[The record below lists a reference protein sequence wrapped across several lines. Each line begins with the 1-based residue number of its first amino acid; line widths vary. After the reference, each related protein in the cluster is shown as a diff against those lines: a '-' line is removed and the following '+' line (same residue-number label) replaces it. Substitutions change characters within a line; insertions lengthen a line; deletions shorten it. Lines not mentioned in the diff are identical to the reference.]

1 MATTENEKYVYG
13 FSEGKKELKS
23 LLGGKGAN
31 LAEMTNMGL
40 NIPPGFV
47 ITTEACLNYFDYPKE
62 TMEKL
67 RPIVLDYL
75 KKLEE
80 QTGKKFGDISN
91 PLLVSVR
98 SGAPMS
104 MPGMMDT
111 VLNLGLNDESVQG
124 LARQTDNP
132 RFAYDSYRRFI
143 QMFGDVVMGISD
155 EKFERILN
163 QYKREK
169 GRNAKDTDLD
179 VKDLQ
184 KVIADYKALYE
195 KEIGTPFPQDP
206 FDQLFLAI
214 EAVFKSWNNK
224 RAITYRKIN
233 NIPNFGTAVNIQT
246 MVFGNKGWDSAT
258 GVAFSRDPSTGEKM
272 RFGEY
277 LKNAQ
282 GEDVVAGIRTPK
294 KIEDMSEDFPEVY
307 NELMNTLEKLE
318 RHYRDMQD
326 IEFTIE
332 DGELFILQTRDGKR
346 TPSAAVKIAVD
357 MVKEGLISK
366 EEAIMSVDA
375 KKISKL
381 LFKSID
387 ENAIVHVLAHGINA
401 SPGAVSGIAIFD
413 ADKAEEM
420 ANESEKD
427 IILVRPQTKPE
438 DVHGLY
444 ASSGVLTQFG
454 GKTSHAAVVARG
466 MGKPAVVG
474 VQDIEIDTEDREF
487 RVGETVVK
495 EGNYVTIDGTTGR
508 VIEGRVPL
516 IEPEIKGEFL
526 ELLEIADEIRKI
538 GVRANADTPLDAE
551 KALDFG
557 AEGIGL
563 TRTEHMFMAQERLP
577 VVQRMILARTKE
589 ERKDALDKI
598 LPMQKGDFYDIF
610 KKMKGKPVTIR
621 LLDPPLHEFLPTL
634 SEVLLETQELK
645 MTNSLSKS
653 LLNTSPLDQELKEKD
668 KYITLIRSLSEEN
681 PMMGLRGCRLG
692 IVWPEINEMQVKAI
706 FQAACELKQEG
717 IDVKPEVMIPLIGMI
732 SELKLVKTQLVNV
745 AQETID
751 SYDVDLEYNFGTMIE
766 IPRAALTADE
776 IAKEAEFFSFGT
788 NDLTQMTYGFSRDDA
803 ESKFLPIYLNK
814 EIIKE
819 NPFEILDQKGV
830 GELMKIAIKK
840 GRKTRPNLKC
850 GICGEHGG
858 EPQSIHFA
866 NAIGLDYVSCS
877 PYRIPVARIAA
888 AQAAIEE
895 KNVKEGKKEEI
906 SVEVSK

>member
-1 MATTENEKYVYG
+1 MSDVENKLIYD
-13 FSEGKKELKS
+13 FTDGKKELKK

-31 LAEMTNMGL
+31 LGEMTNLGL
-40 NIPPGFV
+40 NIPPGFT
-47 ITTEACLNYFDYPKE
+47 ITTEACLQYFNTPEKVMEELKPK
-62 TMEKL
+62 
-67 RPIVLDYL
+67 VLDHL
-75 KKLEE
+75 KNLEKK
-80 QTGKKFGDISN
+80 TGKKFGDTKN

-111 VLNLGLNDESVQG
+111 VLNLGLNDKSVLG
-124 LARQTDNP
+124 LSEQTNNP

-155 EKFERILN
+155 EKFERILEK
-163 QYKREK
+163 YKREK

-184 KVIADYKALYE
+184 NIIADYKALYE
-195 KEIGTPFPQDP
+195 KEIGSAFPQDP
-206 FDQLFLAI
+206 LEQLFLAI

-224 RAITYRKIN
+224 RAITYRRIN

-258 GVAFSRDPSTGEKM
+258 GVAFSRDPSTGEKI

-282 GEDVVAGIRTPK
+282 GEDVVAGIRTPR
-294 KIEDMSEDFPEVY
+294 KIEEMSEDFPEIY
-307 NELMNTLEKLE
+307 KQLLDTLEKLE
-318 RHYRDMQD
+318 LHYKDMQD

-332 DGELFILQTRDGKR
+332 DGELFILQTRNGKR
-346 TPSAAVKIAVD
+346 TPSAEVKIAVD

-366 EEAIMSVDA
+366 EEAIMSVNSN
-375 KKISKL
+375 KISKL

-387 ENAIVHVLAHGINA
+387 ESAIVHVLAHGINA
-401 SPGAVSGIAIFD
+401 SPGAVSGRVIFD

-420 ANESEKD
+420 ANNSEEE

-444 ASSGVLTQFG
+444 ASSGVLTRFG

-474 VQDIEIDTEDREF
+474 AQDIEIDLENRLF
-487 RVGETVVK
+487 KVAETIIE
-495 EGNYVTIDGTTGR
+495 EGNFITIDGTTGR

-526 ELLEIADEIRKI
+526 ELLEMADEIKKL
-538 GVRANADTPLDAE
+538 GVRANADTPVDAQ

-557 AEGIGL
+557 ADGIGL
-563 TRTEHMFMAQERLP
+563 CRTEHMFMAQERLP
-577 VVQRMILARTKE
+577 VVRKMIMARTKR
-589 ERKDALDKI
+589 ERKEALDEI
-598 LPMQKGDFYDIF
+598 LPWQKNDFYEIF
-610 KKMKGKPVTIR
+610 KIMQGKAVTIR
-621 LLDPPLHEFLPTL
+621 LLDPPLHEFLPDL
-634 SEVLLETQELK
+634 SEVLLERQQLK
-645 MTNSLSKS
+645 MTNELSRS
-653 LLNTSPLDQELKEKD
+653 LLNTTPLEEQLKEK
-668 KYITLIRSLSEEN
+668 KEYITLIRSLSEEN

-692 IVWPEINEMQVKAI
+692 VTWPEINEMQVKAI
-706 FQAACELKQEG
+706 FQAACELKREG
-717 IDVKPEVMIPLIGMI
+717 VDVIPEVMIPLVGMV
-732 SELKLVKTQLVNV
+732 SELKLVKEQLMQV
-745 AQETID
+745 AHDTIEH
-751 SYDVDLEYNFGTMIE
+751 YGVDLKYKFGTMIE

-776 IAKEAEFFSFGT
+776 IAEEAEFFSFGT

-814 EIIKE
+814 GILER
-819 NPFEILDQKGV
+819 NPFESIDQIGV
-830 GELMKIAIKK
+830 GQLVKIAIEK
-840 GRKTRPNLKC
+840 GRSTNPAIKL

-858 EPQSIHFA
+858 EPSSIHFFHKIA
-866 NAIGLDYVSCS
+866 LDYVSCS
-877 PYRIPVARIAA
+877 PYRIPIARIAA
-888 AQAAIEE
+888 AQAAIGDN
-895 KNVKEGKKEEI
+895 K
-906 SVEVSK
+906 